1 MVKINSEFRMKG
13 EQMMEGDKRRDR
25 IIQML
30 ADSNAPISGAEL
42 AERLGV
48 SRQVIVQDIALIRA
62 KNIDV
67 FSTNRG
73 YVLNDKQEYSRILK
87 VKHEDDEVEAELG
100 AIVDMGGWIR
110 DVFVY
115 HKVYGVIRAEMN
127 IHSRRD
133 IRKYLEEIANGK
145 SSLLM
150 NVTSGYHYHT
160 IVADDEQ
167 TLDLIQEELG
177 KLGFLAKLQEYEP
190 VDFWHKG

>member
-1 MVKINSEFRMKG
+1 MNG
-13 EQMMEGDKRRDR
+13 EERRNQIVD
-25 IIQML
+25 ILKHSSSPVPGTQL
-30 ADSNAPISGAEL
+30 AQILD
-42 AERLGV
+42 V

-87 VKHEDDEVEAELG
+87 VKHGDDEVEAELG

-115 HKVYGVIRAEMN
+115 HKVYGVIRADMN

-145 SSLLM
+145 SRSEEHTSELQSPYVIAYAVFCLKKGVGFFGVGVVWVWLL
-150 NVTSGYHYHT
+150 G
-160 IVADDEQ
+160 
-167 TLDLIQEELG
+167 
-177 KLGFLAKLQEYEP
+177 
-190 VDFWHKG
+190 

>member
-1 MVKINSEFRMKG
+1 
-13 EQMMEGDKRRDR
+13 MMEGDKRRDR